1 MTARRLTINRSDM
14 EAAKKLREK
23 FYDKAVEKEIPISW
37 SWPKELIAVGQS
49 EAVQYTSDKWKKRG
63 DYQDYKHV
71 AEGPQHLFVKPG
83 FLCDYSSR
91 RRLELPGE
99 LIELPKRMP
108 EAIAELAPILGI
120 QFQSYKE
127 PPEDLEDD
135 EDYEYE
141 LSGEYYNVC
150 VPKAYVGAACLPGTG
165 ETFLMIYTRADLC
178 AIITGD
184 SLNVEKDGIVG

>member
-14 EAAKKLREK
+14 EAAKRLREK
-23 FYDKAVEKEIPISW
+23 FYDKKVEKEIPISW
-37 SWPKELIAVGQS
+37 DWPTELIAVGQC

-71 AEGPQHLFVKPG
+71 AEGPQRLYVKEG
-83 FLCDYSSR
+83 FLRDYTSKS
-91 RRLELPGE
+91 RLELPGD
-99 LIELPKRMP
+99 LIELPKHMP
-108 EAIAELAPILGI
+108 DAIAELAPILGI
-120 QFQSYKE
+120 QFQSFR
-127 PPEDLEDD
+127 PCPEEAEGD

-141 LSGEYYNVC
+141 LSGEFYNVMIAR
-150 VPKAYVGAACLPGTG
+150 AYVGAACLPGTG
-165 ETFLMIYTRADLC
+165 ETFLMVYTRADLC

>member
-1 MTARRLTINRSDM
+1 MTRRLTINRSDM
-14 EAAKKLREK
+14 EAAKKLRET
-23 FYDKAVEKEIPISW
+23 FYDKQVEKEIPISW

-83 FLCDYSSR
+83 FLRDYSSR
-91 RRLELPGE
+91 SKLKLPGE
-99 LIELPKRMP
+99 IILLPKRMP
-108 EAIAELAPILGI
+108 EAIAELAPILGL
-120 QFQSYKE
+120 QFQSYKDA
-127 PPEDLEDD
+127 PEDLEDD

-141 LSGEYYNVC
+141 LSGEFYNVC
-150 VPKAYVGAACLPGTG
+150 IARAYVGAACLPGTG